1 MDLLEASMAK
11 LLKDIKA
18 KGQQFAVVTAWRA
31 ATAKKKNKANLK
43 QMASDIKAKGLS
55 FIKIVGHGQEED
67 EKGQVKAVKEP
78 SLIVKNIGPGGPQP
92 VMPGK
97 EFDNFVTKLGK
108 KFDQWGIVLK
118 NAKGQMELIK
128 LTGKK
133 PETEMKFQDITVG
146 KASEFFSTLK
156 GKKFVLEYFTPQWD
170 VSGWIEGM
178 AKETKWRKELNEMI
192 DQKDQE
198 RI

>member
-1 MDLLEASMAK
+1 MNLLEASMAK

-31 ATAKKKNKANLK
+31 ATAKKQNKANLK
-43 QMASDIKAKGLS
+43 QMASDIKSKGLS
-55 FIKIVGHGQEED
+55 FIKILGHGQEED

-78 SLIVKNIGPGGPQP
+78 SLIVKNIGPGSPQP
-92 VMPGK
+92 VLPAK

-118 NAKGQMELIK
+118 NAQGQMELIK
-128 LTGKK
+128 LTGGK
-133 PETEMKFQDITVG
+133 PETEMTFKDITVG
-146 KASEFFSTLK
+146 KAAEFFSTLK
-156 GKKFVLEYFTPQWD
+156 GKKFVLEYFTPQWE

-192 DQKDQE
+192 DNVDQE